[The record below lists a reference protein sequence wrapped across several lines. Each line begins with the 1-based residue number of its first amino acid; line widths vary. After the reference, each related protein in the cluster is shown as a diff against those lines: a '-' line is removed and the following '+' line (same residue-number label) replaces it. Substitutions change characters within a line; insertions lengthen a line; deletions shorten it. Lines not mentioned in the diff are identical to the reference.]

1 MWVLVLQLFCIPA
14 PFKDIGRCI
23 FKKYPFLKLTLYLL
37 FKWTGSN
44 IGIMQKFTS
53 INAVLVTPVFQFDGL
68 DKQTYVIKFI
78 IGLLKNNRN

>member
-1 MWVLVLQLFCIPA
+1 MEECQDPHMETSTQFLLSELRRTEVIQLFLN
-14 PFKDIGRCI
+14 I
-23 FKKYPFLKLTLYLL
+23 FDLL

-44 IGIMQKFTS
+44 IGFMQKFTS

-78 IGLLKNNRN
+78 IGLLKNN

>member
-1 MWVLVLQLFCIPA
+1 MPRSSHGDKYTVSVVRTEEDRGNSI
-14 PFKDIGRCI
+14 I
-23 FKKYPFLKLTLYLL
+23 FYLL